1 MSYRQGDA
9 LNLPFPDAAFDMV
22 WSQHVAMN
30 IPDKARLYQEMYRVL
45 KPGGGVAI
53 HDILAGPAGPV
64 ILPVPWARV
73 PGTSFLVTPDELRR
87 LLEAS
92 GFNIASWKDTTMPA
106 LEWFTALAKKIQREG
121 LPALGFHLIFGPDV
135 RSMGENQVR
144 NLKEG
149 RIVLVQVV
157 ARKYPTPHH
166 RLQRTPVGG
175 RR

>member
-1 MSYRQGDA
+1 
-9 LNLPFPDAAFDMV
+9 
-22 WSQHVAMN
+22 
-30 IPDKARLYQEMYRVL
+30 
-45 KPGGGVAI
+45 
-53 HDILAGPAGPV
+53 
-64 ILPVPWARV
+64 
-73 PGTSFLVTPDELRR
+73 
-87 LLEAS
+87 
-92 GFNIASWKDTTMPA
+92 MPA

-144 NLKEG
+144 NLKEAN
-149 RIVLVQVV
+149 IVLVQVV